1 MTTCENLPPWKAS
14 SMPNEPMWYFG
25 YGSNMKA
32 SSMADRK
39 ITPLKTKVVTVPT
52 HFVTFDIFGI
62 PYSEP
67 SYASLEQFPDGGHGK
82 LDLLHR
88 RNRTQV
94 PPACGVGHLL
104 NPVDFH
110 RLLVTEGSGVVY
122 NLIEVQAY
130 ELAPDGRPI
139 LAPFPVYTLK
149 AKWPQRPNGIPSARY
164 MNIFLQ
170 GARDHNLPPAY
181 IEYLEKLPR
190 YQKVE
195 GPERTAGQ
203 LVFDRAWRPFLKR
216 LVRITT
222 WKVDEDGNCPFYV
235 AHIIVWLYQLMWKY
249 HDLIHRHIF
258 EEGDG
263 GKLHYVRV
271 RE

>member
-1 MTTCENLPPWKAS
+1 MIDYSLVACREPTSAGYGSYIWTISYTQQAPLNISNLNCKMTTCEKLPPWKAS
-14 SMPNEPMWYFG
+14 SMPNEPTWYFG

-39 ITPLKTKVVTVPT
+39 ITPLKTKAITVPT

-67 SYASLEQFPDGGHGK
+67 SYASLEHFPDGGHGK

-88 RNRTQV
+88 RNCTQV
-94 PPACGVGHLL
+94 PAACGVGHLL

-139 LAPFPVYTLK
+139 LAPFAVYTLK

-164 MNIFLQ
+164 M
-170 GARDHNLPPAY
+170 
-181 IEYLEKLPR
+181 
-190 YQKVE
+190 V
-195 GPERTAGQ
+195 
-203 LVFDRAWRPFLKR
+203 
-216 LVRITT
+216 
-222 WKVDEDGNCPFYV
+222 CS
-235 AHIIVWLYQLMWKY
+235 
-249 HDLIHRHIF
+249 
-258 EEGDG
+258 
-263 GKLHYVRV
+263 RV
-271 RE
+271 ISSQI